1 MGCLCF
7 IGLNSYLRAPN
18 VMEVLWRLF
27 MWYLIYG
34 KILSFISACVIELLI
49 YLGLHDVVMPNE
61 YLI

>member
-1 MGCLCF
+1 
-7 IGLNSYLRAPN
+7 
-18 VMEVLWRLF
+18 MEVLWRLF